1 MIYKKIPL
9 DASDTNA
16 YLECYIAD
24 PVGDFVRDALL
35 VIPGGGYASVCSDRE
50 GEPIALAFM
59 PHGFNSFVLHYSVGK
74 KPFPIQLVQ
83 ASKAI
88 LHIKENA
95 KEYNIDSERVFA
107 VGFSA
112 GGHLA
117 ASLGTMWEL
126 ADIYKEAPMPH
137 GINRPKGM
145 MLIYPVISAKYE
157 TESFVN
163 LWHGCPTDEEKG
175 KVSIENQV
183 SEKTCP
189 AFIMHTANDQRV
201 DIRHSLVMMDALAT
215 HGISFE
221 AHIYPDAPHG
231 VALGNRITKCG
242 VDKWENPA
250 IAKWVEQA
258 AYWAKNM
265 K

>member
-1 MIYKKIPL
+1 MLYKKIPL
-9 DASDTNA
+9 DDFDANA

-24 PVGDFVRDALL
+24 SLGDYVRDALL
-35 VIPGGGYASVCSDRE
+35 VIPGGGYGSVCADRE

-59 PHGFNSFVLHYSVGK
+59 PYGFNSFVLHYSVGK
-74 KPFPIQLVQ
+74 QPFPIQLMQ
-83 ASKAI
+83 ASKAMQ
-88 LHIKENA
+88 HIKENA
-95 KEYNIDSERVFA
+95 KEYNINPERVFA

-117 ASLGTMWEL
+117 ASLGTMWDNS
-126 ADIYKEAPMPH
+126 DIYKEAPMPY
-137 GINRPKGM
+137 GINCPKGM
-145 MLIYPVISAKYE
+145 MLIYPVITAKYE

-163 LWHGCPTDEEKG
+163 LWQRHPSEEEKE
-175 KVSIENQV
+175 KISIENQV

-201 DIRHSLVMMDALAT
+201 DVRHSLVMANALKE

-221 AHIYPDAPHG
+221 MHIYPDAPHG
-231 VALGNRITKCG
+231 VALGNKITKCG

-258 AYWAKNM
+258 AYWAKNL
-265 K
+265 